1 MFIQTGAHMKN
12 LRSYG
17 IGILFASLLNTPVL
31 AAEEKSAEGGK
42 ASAAAQAQADVSI
55 PALSA
60 DAKQLLDQVSKRV
73 SNINTREFS
82 ALLRPQSPTVVIDVR
97 NPEEIIS
104 GGYIRAENYFNIPRG
119 QLEFKISTYVA
130 AKDTPIVVYDDYN
143 QRSPL
148 AADTLAR
155 LGYSKV
161 KNYAD
166 GFYKWK
172 QAGLP
177 VKYGDM
183 APDSFLYR
191 KPAEVIPGVWSAFGE
206 TGPGTYENSGHNN
219 NLSFVIT
226 DDGVVVMNA
235 GDNYLLAQS
244 IHEEIK
250 KLTKQPVKYVVLE
263 NSQGHAMLGSNYWH
277 EQGAKIIAHKDAAK
291 IIDEHGAEILQTM
304 RSRARDKAFKTEL
317 VTPDIVV
324 DDKYELTMG
333 TWKLEVLYLG
343 LSHSPGDLTL
353 WIPAKKLVISGD
365 VAFYQRMPP
374 LFDDTNTAAWLETWK
389 KFEALGAQY
398 VIPGHGV
405 ATNMAEV
412 TKVTKGY
419 LEFLRGKVAEVMK
432 KGGSL
437 TDAYE
442 IDQTPFAYLDTY
454 HDLHIKNA
462 GMVFREMEF

>member
-1 MFIQTGAHMKN
+1 MNKLHTLPIV
-12 LRSYG
+12 
-17 IGILFASLLNTPVL
+17 ILLPLLLGNAVQA
-31 AAEEKSAEGGK
+31 AAEKPSRVE
-42 ASAAAQAQADVSI
+42 AAAAVTPAEPVVEV
-55 PALSA
+55 PALGA
-60 DAKQLLDQVSKRV
+60 DAKKLLGQVSQRV
-73 SNINTREFS
+73 SNINTQGFKTQ
-82 ALLRPQSPTVVIDVR
+82 LKDKPDTVVIDVR
-97 NPEEIIS
+97 NAEEITLL
-104 GGYIRAENYFNIPRG
+104 GGYIRAPNYFNIPRG
-119 QLEFKISTYVA
+119 QLEFRIATLVP
-130 AKDTPIVVYDDYN
+130 AKDTPIVVYDDFD

-148 AADTLAR
+148 ATDALVK
-155 LGYSKV
+155 LGYTQVS
-161 KNYAD
+161 NFAD

-177 VKYGDM
+177 VKYADM

-191 KPAEVIPGVWSAFGE
+191 KPKEVIPGVWSAFGE

-226 DDGVVVMNA
+226 EDGVLVMNA

-277 EQGAKIIAHKDAAK
+277 EQGAKIIAHREAAQ
-291 IIDEHGAEILQTM
+291 IIETDGAQILQTM

-317 VTPDIVV
+317 VKPDIII

-333 TWKLEVLYLG
+333 SWKFEVLYLG
-343 LSHSPGDLTL
+343 PSHSPGDLTL

-374 LFDDTNTAAWLETWK
+374 LFDDTDTAAWLETWK
-389 KFEALGAQY
+389 KFEDLHAQY

-405 ATNMAEV
+405 ATNMEEV

-419 LEFLRGKVAEVMK
+419 LTFLRGKVAEVMK
-432 KGGSL
+432 KGGTL
-437 TDAYE
+437 QDAYN
-442 IDQTPFAYLDTY
+442 IDQSAFSYLDTY
-454 HDLHIKNA
+454 HDLYLKNA
-462 GMVFREMEF
+462 GMVFRKMEFE

>member
-1 MFIQTGAHMKN
+1 MFYQYSF
-12 LRSYG
+12 RVG
-17 IGILFASLLNTPVL
+17 IFLGLLSLSVSAMAVGDKVSGENNASTV
-31 AAEEKSAEGGK
+31 
-42 ASAAAQAQADVSI
+42 AQLKTDIAV

-60 DAKQLLDQVSKRV
+60 DAKKLLDEVSKRV
-73 SNINTREFS
+73 RGINTEEFRK
-82 ALLRPQSPTVVIDVR
+82 LIKPQSNTVVIDVR
-97 NPEEIIS
+97 NPEEITLL

-119 QLEFKISTYVA
+119 QLEFKISTYVLS
-130 AKDTPIVVYDDYN
+130 KDTPIVIYDDFN

-148 AADTLAR
+148 AADALTR
-155 LGYSKV
+155 LGYTNV
-161 KNYAD
+161 KNYTD

-177 VKYGDM
+177 VKYNDM

-191 KPAEVIPGVWSAFGE
+191 KPKEVIPGVWSAIGE

-226 DDGVVVMNA
+226 DDGVVVMNS

-244 IHEEIK
+244 LHEEIK
-250 KLTKQPVKYVVLE
+250 KLTTQPVKYVVLE
-263 NSQGHAMLGSNYWH
+263 NSQGHAMLGSKYWK
-277 EQGAKIIAHKDAAK
+277 EQGAKIIAHKDAAH
-291 IIDEHGAEILQTM
+291 IIEEHGEGILQTM
-304 RSRARDKAFKTEL
+304 RRRARDKAFKTEL
-317 VTPDIVV
+317 VIPDIVTE
-324 DDKYELTMG
+324 DKYELNLG
-333 TWKLEVLYLG
+333 SWKLEVLYLG
-343 LSHSPGDLTL
+343 PSHSPGDLTL

-365 VAFYQRMPP
+365 VAFHQRMPP
-374 LFDDTNTAAWLETWK
+374 LFEDTDTKAWLETWK
-389 KFEALGAQY
+389 TFEALGAQY

-405 ATNMAEV
+405 ATNMEEV

-419 LEFLRGKVAEVMK
+419 LEFLRGKVGEVMK

-437 TDAYE
+437 NDAYE
-442 IDQTPFAYLDTY
+442 IDQKPFAYLDTY

>member
-1 MFIQTGAHMKN
+1 LGA
-12 LRSYG
+12 G
-17 IGILFASLLNTPVL
+17 ISV
-31 AAEEKSAEGGK
+31 AAEKPATGD
-42 ASAAAQAQADVSI
+42 ASVEAAAEAAVEI
-55 PALSA
+55 PALNA
-60 DAKQLLDQVSKRV
+60 DTKSMLDQVGKRIG
-73 SNINTREFS
+73 NINTLELN
-82 ALLRPQSPTVVIDVR
+82 ALLKEHPRTVLIDVR
-97 NPEEIIS
+97 NPEELTLL
-104 GGYIRAENYFNIPRG
+104 GGYIRAEDYFNIPRG
-119 QLEFKISTYVA
+119 QLEFKIATFVPE
-130 AKDTPIVVYDDYN
+130 KDTAIVVYDDFN
-143 QRSPL
+143 QRSLL
-148 AADTLAR
+148 AADALGK
-155 LGYSKV
+155 LGYTRV
-161 KNYAD
+161 QNYAD

-177 VKYGDM
+177 VKYTDM
-183 APDSFLYR
+183 ALNSFLYR
-191 KPAEVIPGVWSAFGE
+191 TPKEVIPGVWSAFGE

-226 DDGVVVMNA
+226 DDGVLVMNS

-263 NSQGHAMLGSNYWH
+263 NSQGHAMLGSNYWK

-291 IIDEHGAEILQTM
+291 IIETDGAQILQSM
-304 RSRARDKAFKTEL
+304 RRRARDKAFKTE
-317 VTPDIVV
+317 VVMPDIVIE
-324 DDKYELTMG
+324 DKYEITMG
-333 TWKLEVLYLG
+333 SWKLEVLYLG

-374 LFDDTNTAAWLETWK
+374 LFDDTNTAAWLETWS

-419 LEFLRGKVAEVMK
+419 LTFLRGKVAEVLK
-432 KGGSL
+432 NGGSL
-437 TDAYE
+437 ADAYK
-442 IDQTPFAYLDTY
+442 IDQTPFGYLDTY
-454 HDLHIKNA
+454 HDLHVKNA